1 MSLPVECHRFRE
13 VRKDL
18 KYTQAEFAQLLDLG
32 QSTADIERG
41 KTKIS
46 GKAVMLL
53 QKLYGINPLWLF
65 GESLEKHKAQ
75 TSVMPKTLVLDRE
88 GQENILLVS
97 AKAAAGYPLNLG
109 DQQWFDQQP
118 LFNMPLPMFRGGSY
132 RGFEIEGDSMEP
144 GFHAGDWVF
153 GRAVDSLMD
162 VQNQS
167 VYVVVLHDSVLIKRV
182 VKEVNGQRLSLHSDN
197 RRYPPFMVS
206 TADVQELWK
215 VVTKLEGEDAGLFS
229 RPVGENADHAKVVNN
244 TSDIQSIE
252 HRLRELEARMNRS

>member
-1 MSLPVECHRFRE
+1 M
-13 VRKDL
+13 RKDL

-53 QKLYGINPLWLF
+53 QNCMVLILYGFLASPLK
-65 GESLEKHKAQ
+65 KHKAQ
-75 TSVMPKTLVLDRE
+75 VSVMPKTLVLDRE
-88 GQENILLVS
+88 GQENIMLVS

-144 GFHAGDWVF
+144 GFHGGDWVF
-153 GRAVDSLMD
+153 GRAIDSLMD

-197 RRYPPFMVS
+197 RRYPLLWSAQRMFRSFGKSLP
-206 TADVQELWK
+206 DWK
-215 VVTKLEGEDAGLFS
+215 VRMLVFHSLRWIMLVLLTRRMIIRTFS
-229 RPVGENADHAKVVNN
+229 LLSIVYENL
-244 TSDIQSIE
+244 
-252 HRLRELEARMNRS
+252 RLG